1 MTPRERFL
9 NACRRK
15 PVDTTPVWFMR
26 QAGRFLPEY
35 RRLRKDHSILQLAK
49 TPNLSVEVSMMP
61 IRAFAV
67 DAAILFADIMLPLEP
82 MGVDLDIPDNE
93 GPVIRTPVR
102 SADDVDR
109 LATFNVPTELGFVL
123 ETVGTL
129 HDELQDERAL
139 IGFSGAPFTLA
150 SYLIEGGPSRQ
161 FLETKLMMHR
171 HPDVW
176 HRLMDKLTVVVGD
189 YLAAQLRAGADAV
202 QVFDSW
208 VGCLSPSDYQR
219 FVQPYTRRVFD
230 AVKES
235 GAPTIHFGTN
245 TADLLSS
252 MAQAGGDVIGVDWRT
267 PLSVAWKRVG
277 PNHAI
282 QGNLDPAA
290 LAASLEAAKQ
300 ETQAILEDV
309 AGRPGHIFNLG
320 HGVLPQTPPENA
332 KAIVDLVHEESR
344 RLIRE
349 VAA

>member
-15 PVDTTPVWFMR
+15 PVDATPVWFMR

-35 RRLRKDHSILQLAK
+35 RRLRKDHSILQIAK
-49 TPNLSVEVSMMP
+49 TPSLSAEVSMMP
-61 IRAFAV
+61 MRAFAV
-67 DAAILFADIMLPLEP
+67 DAAIVFADIMLPLEP
-82 MGVDLDIPDNE
+82 MGVDLDIPDNQ

-102 SADDVDR
+102 SADDADR

-129 HDELQDERAL
+129 RDELQGERAL

-171 HPDVW
+171 HADVW

-189 YLAAQLRAGADAV
+189 YLSAQLSAGADAV

-208 VGCLSPSDYQR
+208 VGCLSPSDYRR

-252 MAQAGGDVIGVDWRT
+252 MAEAGGDVIGVDWRT

-277 PNHAI
+277 PNNAI

-332 KAIVDLVHEESR
+332 KAIVDLVHEGSR
-344 RLIRE
+344 RLVRE
-349 VAA
+349 VAT